1 MTEKTIEK
9 TMTVKETIYEAIDGT
24 IFNSKEECKKYDET
38 GEAIVKAR
46 FLAFSKDENRNSE
59 AYNAIV
65 STEIITADYKVYRST
80 PKTQDDCDT
89 IARIVAQEGGT
100 TIIESTPSTWYALNS
115 CEIVP
120 NETYLVCVQDW
131 YGCVLSEKKLLDYLT
146 KNVKLAFNGSIE
158 PKKEEK
164 KEEETK

>member
-9 TMTVKETIYEAIDGT
+9 TMIVKETIYEAIDGT
-24 IFNSKEECKKYDET
+24 VFTSKEECRKYDET
-38 GEAIVKAR
+38 SEAIVKAR
-46 FLAFSKDENRNSE
+46 FLAFSKEEALTSE
-59 AYNAIV
+59 AYHAIRN
-65 STEIITADYKVYRST
+65 TEIITTDYKIYRST
-80 PKTQDDCDT
+80 PKTQNDCDT
-89 IARIVAQEGGT
+89 IVRIVAQEGGT
-100 TIIESTPSTWYALNS
+100 TIIKSTPSTGLELNS

-131 YGCVLSEKKLLDYLT
+131 YSCVLSEKKLLDYLT

-164 KEEETK
+164 KEETK